1 MNAAVAAYRGLVESL
16 AARMANTRAAR
27 DARAEY
33 DDLVQ
38 EGLIAVWQTL
48 ERGAV
53 PAKTQIQNVMKK
65 WIRLM
70 NRQRRGE
77 ISLEGLLAQAE
88 AADAAEASGL
98 SSFQTKDMARLVQD
112 QE

>member
-1 MNAAVAAYRGLVESL
+1 MSDRVADYRGLVESL
-16 AARMANTRAAR
+16 AAKLANSRAAR

-38 EGLIAVWQTL
+38 EGLIDVWL
-48 ERGAV
+48 ALDGGRHPGEEGIRRRMV
-53 PAKTQIQNVMKK
+53 D
-65 WIRLM
+65 WIRRM
-70 NRQRRGE
+70 GRQRRGE
-77 ISLEGLLAQAE
+77 TSLEGLLAQAE